1 MSTSFL
7 VVAVSLGVIAVILAA
22 THRQERRLR
31 KTERRYTEKIATR
44 DAISFRDFAR
54 KYFPEEDPEVV
65 CGILDCVRQCA
76 TVPTDRLDPKDHM
89 VNDLTIGVWDG
100 LAPCRFDGSIGFPQG
115 ESADTLGQFIS
126 LCCRKLKESNPRVQ
140 SEGAVSD
147 DGGDDG

>member
-100 LAPCRFDGSIGFPQG
+100 LAPCHLVADIEDRFDGSIGFPKG
-115 ESADTLGQFIS
+115 SLRIHSGNSSACVVGS
-126 LCCRKLKESNPRVQ
+126 
-140 SEGAVSD
+140 
-147 DGGDDG
+147 